1 MVSFYNLNRER
12 KDYFMKFTNF
22 IFGLLCVVFISNANA
37 ADITLYYSPTCPHC
51 HHARE
56 FISNELIYVYD
67 DLKVTTVNVMEQENR
82 QMFFDTL
89 KKCEFK
95 SGGVPVLVIG
105 EKCFQGFGK
114 SSQDGIREAIEIDL
128 NDEQKKSASENK
140 SEFDKNH
147 DDFVKSRSDRLNAIV
162 EFDGK
167 KKLNK
172 TSFDAT
178 NIILVGLLLFLIGGL
193 VLLFKK
199 QK

>member
-1 MVSFYNLNRER
+1 
-12 KDYFMKFTNF
+12 MKFTKF
-22 IFGLLCVVFISNANA
+22 VFGLLCAGFISNVNA
-37 ADITLYYSPTCPHC
+37 ANITLFYSPTCPHC

-56 FISNELIYVYD
+56 FISNELVYVYD
-67 DLKVTTVNVMEQENR
+67 DLQVTTVNVMEQDNR
-82 QMFFDTL
+82 QKFYDTL

-105 EKCFQGFGK
+105 EKCFQGYGD
-114 SSQDGIREAIEIDL
+114 SMQQNLRDAIEIDL
-128 NDEQKKSASENK
+128 TEEQKKSASANK

-147 DDFVKSRSDRLNAIV
+147 DEFVKSRSNRLDAIV
-162 EFDGK
+162 EIDSK

-172 TSFDAT
+172 NSFDT
-178 NIILVGLLLFLIGGL
+178 ISFGLIVLLLLLVGGL